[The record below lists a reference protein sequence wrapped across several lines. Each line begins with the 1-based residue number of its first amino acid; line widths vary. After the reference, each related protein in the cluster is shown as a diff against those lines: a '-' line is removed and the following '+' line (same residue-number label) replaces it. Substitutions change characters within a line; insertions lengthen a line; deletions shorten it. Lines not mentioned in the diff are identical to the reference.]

1 MNEENLFGKLFN
13 SVPLLTEDHIQTI
26 LDVMDKEQAIF
37 LLVQA
42 VKYAYHNGVYSL
54 GESEVISKSIR
65 ILLEN
70 KNSINSEHNQ

>member
-65 ILLEN
+65 ILLE
-70 KNSINSEHNQ
+70 KKEDI

>member
-54 GESEVISKSIR
+54 GESEIISKSIR
-65 ILLEN
+65 ILLEKKEEN
-70 KNSINSEHNQ
+70 

>member
-26 LDVMDKEQAIF
+26 LDVLDKEQAIF

-54 GESEVISKSIR
+54 GESEIISKSIR
-65 ILLEN
+65 ILLEKKEEN
-70 KNSINSEHNQ
+70 

>member
-26 LDVMDKEQAIF
+26 LDIMDKEQAIF
-37 LLVQA
+37 LLIQA

-65 ILLEN
+65 ILLE
-70 KNSINSEHNQ
+70 KKEDI

>member
-26 LDVMDKEQAIF
+26 LDVMGKEQAIF

-65 ILLEN
+65 ILLE
-70 KNSINSEHNQ
+70 KKEDI